1 MSLPQRVLAEIIG
14 TALIVTA
21 VLGAGYMV
29 SNLGAEGTVGLFVMA
44 AVVAAVLFVAIAA
57 LGPISGAHFN
67 PLVTVALSIR
77 ARLMPLGSDSER
89 MAVTEVMVYLLAQF
103 AGALLGAVSAN
114 LMFARPLLSPSSVA
128 RNGNELIFGELIATA
143 GLVLI
148 ILLLIEFGRSSLV
161 APAVAAWIFAGH
173 VFTSSTS
180 FANPAVTFGRIFGDG
195 IGSIAASSAIWF
207 VIAQLVGAK
216 LAVLGWYLLR
226 SEKPSVRS

>member
-1 MSLPQRVLAEIIG
+1 MSLPQRVFAEVIG

-29 SNLGAEGTVGLFVMA
+29 SNLGADDTVGLFVIA

-57 LGPISGAHFN
+57 LGPISGAHLN
-67 PLVTVALSIR
+67 PLVTAALAIR
-77 ARLMPLGSDSER
+77 ARVTPPGPDSER
-89 MAVTEVMVYLLAQF
+89 MPVSEVVVYLMAQF

-114 LMFARPLLSPSSVA
+114 LMFARPVLSPSTVA
-128 RNGNELIFGELIATA
+128 RNGNELLFGELIATA
-143 GLVLI
+143 GLVLL
-148 ILLLIEFGRSSLV
+148 ILLLLEFGRSSLI

-180 FANPAVTFGRIFGDG
+180 FANPAVTLGRIFGDG
-195 IGSIAASSAIWF
+195 ISSIAASSAIWF

-216 LAVLGWYLLR
+216 LAVLAWYLLR
-226 SEKPSVRS
+226 SEKSSVRN

>member
-29 SNLGAEGTVGLFVMA
+29 SKLGADETVGLFVIA
-44 AVVAAVLFVAIAA
+44 AVVAAVLFVVIAA

-67 PLVTVALSIR
+67 PLVTVALATR
-77 ARLMPLGSDSER
+77 ARLMGTGPDSER
-89 MAVTEVMVYLLAQF
+89 MPVSEVFVYLFAQF
-103 AGALLGAVSAN
+103 VGALLGAASAN
-114 LMFARPLLSPSSVA
+114 LMFARPVLSPSSVA
-128 RNGNELIFGELIATA
+128 RNGNELLFGELIATA

-148 ILLLIEFGRSSLV
+148 ILLLLEFGRSSLI

-180 FANPAVTFGRIFGDG
+180 FANPAVTLGRIFGDG
-195 IGSIAASSAIWF
+195 ISSIAASSAIWF
-207 VIAQLVGAK
+207 VIAQLIGAT
-216 LAVLGWYLLR
+216 LALLGWYLLR
-226 SEKPSVRS
+226 SEKSSVKN